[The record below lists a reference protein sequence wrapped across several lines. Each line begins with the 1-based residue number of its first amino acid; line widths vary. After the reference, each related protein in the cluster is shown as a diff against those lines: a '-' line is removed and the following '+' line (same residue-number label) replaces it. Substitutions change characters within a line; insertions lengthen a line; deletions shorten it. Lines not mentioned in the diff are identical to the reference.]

1 MKKYQLVFYF
11 KNGKVEYI
19 LTKPTSQEDIEKIIN
34 MLFMSFAENLP
45 VVKLFS
51 NDDILHII
59 KISEVQQVMIHERK
73 ESR

>member
-1 MKKYQLVFYF
+1 MKKYQFTFYF
-11 KNGKVEYI
+11 KNGKIEYI
-19 LTKPTSQEDIEKIIN
+19 LTKPTSQEEIEKIIN

-59 KISEVQQVMIHERK
+59 KISEVQEVMIHERK

>member
-1 MKKYQLVFYF
+1 MKKYQFIFYF

-19 LTKPTSQEDIEKIIN
+19 LTKPASQEEVEKITN

-45 VVKLFS
+45 VVKLLS